1 MATHDCTLAQFLN
14 EVWAEAWEKAGKN
27 TDEIF
32 GSKDVLPE
40 DELEL
45 VFSAAFRKLSQTDKV
60 KALGDHRAR
69 TIEGW
74 N

>member
-1 MATHDCTLAQFLN
+1 MSSHDCTFEQFLN
-14 EVWAEAWEKAGKN
+14 EVWANAWEQSGRA

-32 GSKDVLPE
+32 GAKETLPE

-45 VFSAAFRKLSQTDKV
+45 VFSSAFQKLSQADKI
-60 KALGDHRAR
+60 KALRDHRAR

>member
-1 MATHDCTLAQFLN
+1 MANSDCTFQQFFD
-14 EVWAEAWEKAGKN
+14 EVWADAWEQAGKN
-27 TDEIF
+27 TEEIF
-32 GSKDVLPE
+32 GGKETLPD

-45 VFSAAFRKLSQTDKV
+45 VFSAAFRKLSQADKV
-60 KALGDHRAR
+60 KALRDHRAR